1 MVGLQCRYKERQY
14 CVGLSARGQ
23 DSIKRVEG
31 LWEKVEKRG
40 MPSSQFVLHSG
51 KRAIALKR
59 NPGKPSLL
67 INQRAL
73 AATLVADLE
82 SRYSKDHL
90 EVSCPYTF
98 S

>member
-1 MVGLQCRYKERQY
+1 
-14 CVGLSARGQ
+14 
-23 DSIKRVEG
+23 
-31 LWEKVEKRG
+31 

-51 KRAIALKR
+51 KQAIALKR

-73 AATLVADLE
+73 AATLVAELE

-90 EVSCPYTF
+90 EVVHV
-98 S
+98 

>member
-1 MVGLQCRYKERQY
+1 MLYLKYKERQY

-23 DSIKRVEG
+23 DGINRVPG
-31 LWEKVEKRG
+31 LWEKVAKRG
-40 MPSSQFVLHSG
+40 MPSSQFVLHSD

-73 AATLVADLE
+73 AATLVSELE
-82 SRYSKDHL
+82 SRYSKDDL
-90 EVSCPYTF
+90 EVVYA
-98 S
+98 